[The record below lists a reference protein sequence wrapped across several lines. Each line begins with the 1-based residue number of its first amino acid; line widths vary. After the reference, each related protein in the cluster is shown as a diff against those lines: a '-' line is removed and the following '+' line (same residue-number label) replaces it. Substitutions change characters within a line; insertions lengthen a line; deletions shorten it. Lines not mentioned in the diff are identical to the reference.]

1 MPMRTSM
8 REILT
13 RGHQDSLTGPLFL
26 SQLKFAIRTGQL
38 KSVLLRC
45 DLRATGLR
53 FGDRYVLF
61 LGRPTGDCLRI
72 SGRRRSSFFRPLR
85 MRTIAIATWLYALT
99 FAPLQKAFSFML
111 DRSWLR

>member
-1 MPMRTSM
+1 M

-53 FGDRYVLF
+53 FGDRHVLL
-61 LGRPTGDCLRI
+61 LGRPIGDCLRI
-72 SGRRRSSFFRPLR
+72 SGQRRSSYFHLLKGQ
-85 MRTIAIATWLYALT
+85 MTAIATWLYVLMFT
-99 FAPLQKAFSFML
+99 PLQKAFRFML